1 MQLCNKCLMQPYK
14 LHHFDIHVYGPE
26 LIFIVVRC
34 DCSIYCSLGTS
45 YSATF
50 MLNYQHEK

>member
-14 LHHFDIHVYGPE
+14 LHHLDIHVYGPE

-50 MLNYQHEK
+50 MFNYQHEK